1 MFHAELAE
9 LYEARSEAFSWHA
22 ECAEIAEVDLEL
34 RGPGETGGTRQSGQ
48 IEMLIG
54 DLQKDGPLIPQVREA
69 AIKLLADDPK
79 LAKPENRMLREHYK
93 ELFAQTFDWS
103 QIG

>member
-1 MFHAELAE
+1 
-9 LYEARSEAFSWHA
+9 
-22 ECAEIAEVDLEL
+22 
-34 RGPGETGGTRQSGQ
+34 
-48 IEMLIG
+48 MLIG

-79 LAKPENRMLREHYK
+79 LIKPENLMLREHYK